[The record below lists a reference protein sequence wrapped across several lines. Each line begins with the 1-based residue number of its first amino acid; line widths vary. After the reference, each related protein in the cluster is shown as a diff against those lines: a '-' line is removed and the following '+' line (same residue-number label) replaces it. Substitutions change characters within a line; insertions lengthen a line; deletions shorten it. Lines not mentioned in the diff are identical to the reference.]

1 MVMSTKNLHSF
12 IATIDLVNGKLK
24 SRLDYPVAWEI
35 YLENNYKP
43 GDKIWI
49 YSKKYYK
56 PRSTGADPKRGNQ
69 NGYYWT
75 VVVADIAAHTGMT
88 PHEVH
93 EELKA
98 ICNPVPSRL
107 NPERTVGG
115 STQPM
120 NTLEFEEYAEKCR
133 LWAQEFLDLK
143 IPLPNETPDGETEE

>member
-1 MVMSTKNLHSF
+1 MSTRNLHSF
-12 IATIDLVNGKLK
+12 IATIELRDGKLK
-24 SRLDYPVAWEI
+24 SRLEYPIAWQV
-35 YLENNYKP
+35 YLDNNYKP
-43 GDKIWI
+43 GDRIWI

-56 PRSTGADPKRGNQ
+56 PRSTGEIDPKTGEKRGNQ

-75 VVVADIAAHTGMT
+75 VIVADIAAYTGMT

-115 STQPM
+115 STQNM

-133 LWAQEFLDLK
+133 IWAQDYLELK
-143 IPLPNETPDGETEE
+143 IPLPNETPDGE